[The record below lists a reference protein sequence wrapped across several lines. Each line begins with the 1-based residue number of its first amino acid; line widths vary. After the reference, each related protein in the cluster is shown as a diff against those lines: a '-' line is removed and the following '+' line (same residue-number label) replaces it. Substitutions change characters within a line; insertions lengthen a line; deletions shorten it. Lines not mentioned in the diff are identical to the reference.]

1 MIKFMA
7 DEGERRDA
15 ILVYSVR
22 SEADIAFRELFREA
36 GDSLG
41 MNTVFTLTRPSEGIR
56 AWGGEKGHI
65 DAAMLRRCV
74 PDAAD
79 RICFVS
85 GSPGFVAYVGKE
97 LRSLGVR
104 RSRIRSD
111 PFQGY

>member
-1 MIKFMA
+1 MK
-7 DEGERRDA
+7 
-15 ILVYSVR
+15 
-22 SEADIAFRELFREA
+22 
-36 GDSLG
+36 
-41 MNTVFTLTRPSEGIR
+41 TVFTLTGPGEGIR
-56 AWGGEKGHI
+56 AWGGEKGRI

-85 GSPGFVAYVGKE
+85 GSPGFVAHVGKE

-111 PFQGY
+111 PSKDIELPGLFQVDVRELGLQRLVVRAKLGQ